1 MHVSCM
7 FAYFS
12 RCFCCWCGHYR
23 SAALDSN
30 SEKMVVEALQ
40 KAMEETKSM
49 IMVTHRLNVI
59 RELGVNRVI
68 VLERGRVVESGHPE
82 ELLRN
87 NQSLYSNLARE
98 QGIESV
104 PSGSL
109 STT

>member
-1 MHVSCM
+1 
-7 FAYFS
+7 
-12 RCFCCWCGHYR
+12 
-23 SAALDSN
+23 
-30 SEKMVVEALQ
+30 MVVEALQ